1 MTLGEPLPGVR
12 RIVVLRANALGD
24 YLVAEPALRALRER
38 YPRAYITLVGS
49 PWQPGFLDRRPGP
62 VDDIWVLPRVDG
74 LGGQPQAPP
83 AEELPELR
91 RRLAAARPD
100 LAVQLHGGGA
110 VSNPLTLSF
119 GARVSVGL
127 RAPGAAALDRW
138 VAYRYYQHEV
148 ARYLEV
154 VSLVGA
160 GPCARDGHE
169 PHLELTEADHA
180 EADAVLPA
188 HDGAP
193 LVALHPGVS
202 DPRRRWPTASFA
214 AVAEALHAAG
224 ARVLL
229 TGAPADAELTAD
241 IAARSRSPVID
252 LTGRTGLGGLGAVY
266 RRCAVVAGVDTGPLH
281 LARAV
286 GAGTV
291 TVFWCGN
298 AINAGPAGRSR
309 HRVLLSWTLR
319 CPECGAPCHTDIYPR
334 RDLGAGC
341 AHACSFVAEVP
352 AEEMVEEIVE
362 LLAGQRGAG
371 RADLGVRA

>member
-1 MTLGEPLPGVR
+1 MPLGEPLADVR
-12 RIVVLRANALGD
+12 RIIVLRANALGD
-24 YLVAEPALRALRER
+24 YLVAEPALRALRRR
-38 YPRAYITLVGS
+38 YPDARITLLGA

-62 VDDIWVLPRVDG
+62 VDDVWVLPQVDG

-83 AEELPELR
+83 ADQLPEFR
-91 RRLAAARPD
+91 RRVVAERAD

-110 VSNPLTLSF
+110 VSNPLTRSF
-119 GARVSVGL
+119 GARVAIGL
-127 RAPGAAALDRW
+127 RAPGTTTLDRW

-154 VSLVGA
+154 VGLVGA
-160 GPCARDGHE
+160 EPCGAEGFE
-169 PHLELTEADHA
+169 PRLALTEADHA
-180 EADAVLPA
+180 EARAVLPPD
-188 HDGAP
+188 DGDDRTP

-214 AVAEALHAAG
+214 TLAEAVHAAG

-241 IAARSRSPVID
+241 IGARARVPVTD
-252 LTGRTGLGGLGAVY
+252 LTGRTGLGGLAAVY

-286 GAGTV
+286 GAATA

-298 AINAGPAGRSR
+298 AINAGPAGRGR

-319 CPECGAPCHTDIYPR
+319 CPECGAPCHHDLYPLR
-334 RDLGAGC
+334 ELGDGC
-341 AHACSFVAEVP
+341 GHTCSFVAEVP
-352 AEEMVEEIVE
+352 PEEMIDEVLD
-362 LLAGQRGAG
+362 LLSLEVAQ
-371 RADLGVRA
+371 